1 MSKIIVKKHNKT
13 AKPHKVSKTH
23 GYKGAAA
30 LALTLAGVGASAMTS
45 FDLHGISKVH
55 QLGYT
60 GKGVVVGIVDGGYQE
75 DHPLLKDNIIEIT
88 KNSKWGNYPSHGT
101 HVAGTIAATKTN
113 NASYGIAYNSKLVAY
128 GNVGGGVS
136 VTDYQKLIK
145 YGAKILSNSHNG
157 NYGYHR
163 TLAKDKD
170 ILVVYATGNYKQ
182 LSPHATSNLHG
193 AGSNDNIGAWLSVG
207 NLNQNT
213 ITRNE
218 NGTLVTNVNT
228 ITSNSGNLCKGAENA
243 CVMAAGTWIY
253 SLNVGSGFAS
263 KMGTS
268 MAAPAVSGV
277 AALVAERY
285 AFLGGKQLADVIL
298 STANKDFIVPKLF
311 IQGPNVV
318 YIDHEIPT
326 LANGT
331 MDEAQVRKD
340 VAAIY
345 GANAGKKV
353 NLNSVLSFSKESVYG
368 QGILDAA
375 KAINGLSMIDI
386 NRLSQLDVSNRSG
399 NDIAYYTIDTKGYNG
414 TFENNISQRKWQD
427 KYQNKNNIALIGEQM
442 KQLDAGLLKTGE
454 GTLGLAGNLS
464 YLGATVVEGGT
475 LGFVGNGTINVA
487 GEVIVEEGGKL
498 EVTAATSIN
507 NTFLNG
513 GQVAATNNLS
523 VAKSFENSGNFAS
536 NSSLAVGGKL
546 ENTGNLAAGELR
558 VEGAFD
564 NAGNLSS
571 NSVLAVKGEASNAG
585 NLSALDAEFG
595 KLANLGEMSV
605 ANLSVKEGV
614 TNEKTLVS
622 NGTLN
627 TNGNLTNRGE
637 LQTLSAKVAG
647 NFENSK
653 TFIANDALSV
663 GGKLE
668 NTGNLAAGELRV
680 EEAFDNAGNLS
691 SNSVLAVKGEAS
703 NAGNLSALDAEF
715 GKLANL
721 GEMSVAN
728 LSVKEGV
735 TNEKTLV
742 SNGTLNTNGNL
753 TNRGELQTL
762 SAKVAGNF
770 ENSKTF
776 IANDALS
783 VGGKLENTGN
793 LAAGELRVEEAFDN
807 AGNLSSNSVLAV
819 KGEASNAGN
828 LSAGEVEFGAGFNNT
843 GNFTANSLSA
853 AGKTANTGSVTANNL
868 VFGELSNAGE
878 VKSAALATNSLA
890 NSGTLSTGRLNAT
903 SNVSNS
909 GLIQAGELSANS
921 VQNEAKIEV
930 ERGALISQNLQN
942 LGEFYANELSAN
954 SVENSGVLSVA
965 GSVQVASSLN
975 NSNKFSAGSLQVG
988 KDAFNSGELSV
999 AGEFE
1004 VKGNFSNHG
1013 KLNIASNATSRP
1025 QPASVAS
1032 LASAV
1037 RLASEASNLGGGVRV
1052 SGDMHNQGEL
1062 IASHL
1067 QVNGT
1072 LTNQGE
1078 LSTKGGASVQES
1090 VVNTGSMSVG
1100 LETPSVINIGG
1111 KYTQSKNATLTLA
1124 FSTEEK
1130 SNSAI
1135 NASSYDIQG
1144 GALVY
1149 KPLSASVSDRK
1160 IDFNLAEMQQQMSGF
1175 ESVTLDNSSHAL
1187 KYTLAADNRSLIIE
1201 AAAGNIYADVA
1212 GTNEQLGEV
1221 LRSMSSANLSGAYK
1235 AFFRTLNAANS
1246 SSYTTMLTELNEQAL
1261 NADHLHQSE
1270 QLLLS
1275 SEQASKENLQNL
1287 QNKQGF
1293 NARATYG
1300 KSKDA
1305 GIRFERG
1312 GGEIYVGG
1320 AGESGGVSG
1329 FVNYEQIKS
1338 EFNQNTTLKSTAI
1351 YAGLAASKVFESG
1364 LDIFGGV
1371 DFGGASSKFEESG
1384 ESFKTQ
1390 IASVILGAGWTLD
1403 YGNSRVRPHIFA
1415 NYHHIAQD
1423 GFSTNEKLFDKE
1435 INKLKADL
1443 TSINIGLDWM
1453 HSFNDY
1459 VATKLSF
1466 GYEKWVGTNKLETDS
1481 SFKAFSGKK
1490 FTQTHELND
1499 NIGSFGFSLVFKG
1512 KKDKVSVEAGVEG
1525 EKAFRGDYQGL
1536 QGKVRLNIKF

>member
-30 LALTLAGVGASAMTS
+30 LALTLAGVGANAMTS

-253 SLNVGSGFAS
+253 SLNVGSGFTS

-331 MDEAQVRKD
+331 MDEAQVRAD

-345 GANAGKKV
+345 GVNAGEKV
-353 NLNSVLSFSKESVYG
+353 NLSSVLSFSKESVYG

-399 NDIAYYTIDTKGYNG
+399 KDIAYYTIDTKGYNG

-442 KQLDAGLLKTGE
+442 KQLDAGLLKKGE

-487 GEVIVEEGGKL
+487 GEIIVEEGGKL

-595 KLANLGEMSV
+595 TLTNLGEMSV
-605 ANLSVKEGV
+605 ANLSVIQSV

-622 NGTLN
+622 NGTLS
-627 TNGNLTNRGE
+627 TNGTLTNRGE
-637 LQTLSAKVAG
+637 LQTLSAKVAL
-647 NFENSK
+647 NLENSK

-691 SNSVLAVKGEAS
+691 VGK
-703 NAGNLSALDAEF
+703 AEF
-715 GKLANL
+715 
-721 GEMSVAN
+721 
-728 LSVKEGV
+728 
-735 TNEKTLV
+735 
-742 SNGTLNTNGNL
+742 
-753 TNRGELQTL
+753 
-762 SAKVAGNF
+762 SA
-770 ENSKTF
+770 S
-776 IANDALS
+776 
-783 VGGKLENTGN
+783 
-793 LAAGELRVEEAFDN
+793 
-807 AGNLSSNSVLAV
+807 
-819 KGEASNAGN
+819 
-828 LSAGEVEFGAGFNNT
+828 FNNT
-843 GNFTANSLSA
+843 GNFTANSLGA

-878 VKSAALATNSLA
+878 LKSAALATNSLA

-1013 KLNIASNATSRP
+1013 KLNIASNATSQP
-1025 QPASVAS
+1025 QVASVAS

-1062 IASHL
+1062 VASHL

-1078 LSTKGGASVQES
+1078 LSTRGGASVQES

-1221 LRSMSSANLSGAYK
+1221 LRSMSSANLSEAYK

-1512 KKDKVSVEAGVEG
+1512 KKDKVSVEAGIEG

>member
-680 EEAFDNAGNLS
+680 EGAFDNAGNLS
-691 SNSVLAVKGEAS
+691 VGK
-703 NAGNLSALDAEF
+703 AEF
-715 GKLANL
+715 
-721 GEMSVAN
+721 
-728 LSVKEGV
+728 
-735 TNEKTLV
+735 
-742 SNGTLNTNGNL
+742 
-753 TNRGELQTL
+753 
-762 SAKVAGNF
+762 SA
-770 ENSKTF
+770 S
-776 IANDALS
+776 
-783 VGGKLENTGN
+783 
-793 LAAGELRVEEAFDN
+793 
-807 AGNLSSNSVLAV
+807 
-819 KGEASNAGN
+819 
-828 LSAGEVEFGAGFNNT
+828 FNNT
-843 GNFTANSLSA
+843 GNFTANSLGA

-878 VKSAALATNSLA
+878 LKSAALATNSLA

-1013 KLNIASNATSRP
+1013 KLNIASNATSQP
-1025 QPASVAS
+1025 QVASVAS

-1062 IASHL
+1062 VASHL

-1078 LSTKGGASVQES
+1078 LSTRGGASVQES

-1221 LRSMSSANLSGAYK
+1221 LRSMSSANLSEAYK

-1512 KKDKVSVEAGVEG
+1512 KKDKVSVEAGIEG

>member
-13 AKPHKVSKTH
+13 AKPQKTTKNHKTH
-23 GYKGAAA
+23 GCKGAAA
-30 LALTLAGVGASAMTS
+30 LALTLAGVGANAMTS

-128 GNVGGGVS
+128 GNVGGGVGWG
-136 VTDYQKLIK
+136 DYQKLIK

-157 NYGYHR
+157 NYGDHR
-163 TLAKDKD
+163 RLAKEKD

-213 ITRNE
+213 ITRNA

-353 NLNSVLSFSKESVYG
+353 NLNSVLSFGKESVYG

-399 NDIAYYTIDTKGYNG
+399 KDIAYYTIDTKGYNG

-442 KQLDAGLLKTGE
+442 KQLDAGLLKKGE

-513 GQVAATNNLS
+513 GQVAALNNLS

-585 NLSALDAEFG
+585 NLSTLDAEFG
-595 KLANLGEMSV
+595 TLTNLGEMSV
-605 ANLSVKEGV
+605 ANLSVTQSV
-614 TNEKTLVS
+614 TNEKTLVA

-680 EEAFDNAGNLS
+680 EGAFDNAGNLS
-691 SNSVLAVKGEAS
+691 SNSVLAVKG
-703 NAGNLSALDAEF
+703 
-715 GKLANL
+715 K
-721 GEMSVAN
+721 
-728 LSVKEGV
+728 
-735 TNEKTLV
+735 
-742 SNGTLNTNGNL
+742 
-753 TNRGELQTL
+753 
-762 SAKVAGNF
+762 
-770 ENSKTF
+770 
-776 IANDALS
+776 
-783 VGGKLENTGN
+783 
-793 LAAGELRVEEAFDN
+793 
-807 AGNLSSNSVLAV
+807 
-819 KGEASNAGN
+819 ASNAGN

-843 GNFTANSLSA
+843 GNFTANSLGA

-903 SNVSNS
+903 SSVQNS

-988 KDAFNSGELSV
+988 KDAFNNGELSV

-1062 IASHL
+1062 VASHL

-1078 LSTKGGASVQES
+1078 LSTRGGASVQES

-1221 LRSMSSANLSGAYK
+1221 LRSMSSANLSEAYK

>member
-680 EEAFDNAGNLS
+680 EG
-691 SNSVLAVKGEAS
+691 
-703 NAGNLSALDAEF
+703 
-715 GKLANL
+715 
-721 GEMSVAN
+721 
-728 LSVKEGV
+728 
-735 TNEKTLV
+735 
-742 SNGTLNTNGNL
+742 
-753 TNRGELQTL
+753 
-762 SAKVAGNF
+762 
-770 ENSKTF
+770 
-776 IANDALS
+776 
-783 VGGKLENTGN
+783 
-793 LAAGELRVEEAFDN
+793 AFDN

-1052 SGDMHNQGEL
+1052 SGDMHNQGELIASHLQVNGTLTNQGEL

>member
-30 LALTLAGVGASAMTS
+30 LALTLAGVGANAMTS

-88 KNSKWGNYPSHGT
+88 KNSKWRNYPSHGT

-128 GNVGGGVS
+128 GNVGGGVGWG
-136 VTDYQKLIK
+136 DYQKLIK

-157 NYGYHR
+157 NYGDHR
-163 TLAKDKD
+163 RLAKEKD

-353 NLNSVLSFSKESVYG
+353 NLNSVLSFGKESVYG

-399 NDIAYYTIDTKGYNG
+399 KDIAYYTIDTKGYNG

-513 GQVAATNNLS
+513 GQVVATNNLS

-571 NSVLAVKGEASNAG
+571 NSVLAVKGKASNAG

-595 KLANLGEMSV
+595 
-605 ANLSVKEGV
+605 
-614 TNEKTLVS
+614 T
-622 NGTLN
+622 
-627 TNGNLTNRGE
+627 LTNLGE
-637 LQTLSAKVAG
+637 LQTLSAKVAL
-647 NFENSK
+647 NLENSK

-680 EEAFDNAGNLS
+680 EG
-691 SNSVLAVKGEAS
+691 
-703 NAGNLSALDAEF
+703 
-715 GKLANL
+715 
-721 GEMSVAN
+721 
-728 LSVKEGV
+728 
-735 TNEKTLV
+735 
-742 SNGTLNTNGNL
+742 
-753 TNRGELQTL
+753 
-762 SAKVAGNF
+762 
-770 ENSKTF
+770 
-776 IANDALS
+776 
-783 VGGKLENTGN
+783 
-793 LAAGELRVEEAFDN
+793 AFDN

-988 KDAFNSGELSV
+988 KDAFNNGELSV

-1062 IASHL
+1062 VASHL

-1078 LSTKGGASVQES
+1078 LSTRGGASVQES

-1221 LRSMSSANLSGAYK
+1221 LRSMSSANLSEAYK

-1403 YGNSRVRPHIFA
+1403 YGNSRVRPYIFA

-1435 INKLKADL
+1435 IDKLKADL

-1481 SFKAFSGKK
+1481 SFKAFSGEK

>member
-1 MSKIIVKKHNKT
+1 M
-13 AKPHKVSKTH
+13 
-23 GYKGAAA
+23 
-30 LALTLAGVGASAMTS
+30 
-45 FDLHGISKVH
+45 
-55 QLGYT
+55 
-60 GKGVVVGIVDGGYQE
+60 
-75 DHPLLKDNIIEIT
+75 
-88 KNSKWGNYPSHGT
+88 
-101 HVAGTIAATKTN
+101 
-113 NASYGIAYNSKLVAY
+113 
-128 GNVGGGVS
+128 
-136 VTDYQKLIK
+136 
-145 YGAKILSNSHNG
+145 
-157 NYGYHR
+157 
-163 TLAKDKD
+163 
-170 ILVVYATGNYKQ
+170 
-182 LSPHATSNLHG
+182 
-193 AGSNDNIGAWLSVG
+193 SVG
-207 NLNQNT
+207 
-213 ITRNE
+213 
-218 NGTLVTNVNT
+218 
-228 ITSNSGNLCKGAENA
+228 K
-243 CVMAAGTWIY
+243 
-253 SLNVGSGFAS
+253 
-263 KMGTS
+263 
-268 MAAPAVSGV
+268 
-277 AALVAERY
+277 
-285 AFLGGKQLADVIL
+285 
-298 STANKDFIVPKLF
+298 
-311 IQGPNVV
+311 
-318 YIDHEIPT
+318 
-326 LANGT
+326 
-331 MDEAQVRKD
+331 
-340 VAAIY
+340 
-345 GANAGKKV
+345 
-353 NLNSVLSFSKESVYG
+353 
-368 QGILDAA
+368 
-375 KAINGLSMIDI
+375 
-386 NRLSQLDVSNRSG
+386 
-399 NDIAYYTIDTKGYNG
+399 
-414 TFENNISQRKWQD
+414 
-427 KYQNKNNIALIGEQM
+427 
-442 KQLDAGLLKTGE
+442 
-454 GTLGLAGNLS
+454 
-464 YLGATVVEGGT
+464 
-475 LGFVGNGTINVA
+475 
-487 GEVIVEEGGKL
+487 
-498 EVTAATSIN
+498 
-507 NTFLNG
+507 
-513 GQVAATNNLS
+513 
-523 VAKSFENSGNFAS
+523 
-536 NSSLAVGGKL
+536 
-546 ENTGNLAAGELR
+546 
-558 VEGAFD
+558 
-564 NAGNLSS
+564 
-571 NSVLAVKGEASNAG
+571 
-585 NLSALDAEFG
+585 AEF
-595 KLANLGEMSV
+595 
-605 ANLSVKEGV
+605 
-614 TNEKTLVS
+614 
-622 NGTLN
+622 
-627 TNGNLTNRGE
+627 
-637 LQTLSAKVAG
+637 SA
-647 NFENSK
+647 S
-653 TFIANDALSV
+653 
-663 GGKLE
+663 
-668 NTGNLAAGELRV
+668 
-680 EEAFDNAGNLS
+680 
-691 SNSVLAVKGEAS
+691 
-703 NAGNLSALDAEF
+703 
-715 GKLANL
+715 
-721 GEMSVAN
+721 
-728 LSVKEGV
+728 
-735 TNEKTLV
+735 
-742 SNGTLNTNGNL
+742 
-753 TNRGELQTL
+753 
-762 SAKVAGNF
+762 
-770 ENSKTF
+770 
-776 IANDALS
+776 
-783 VGGKLENTGN
+783 
-793 LAAGELRVEEAFDN
+793 
-807 AGNLSSNSVLAV
+807 
-819 KGEASNAGN
+819 
-828 LSAGEVEFGAGFNNT
+828 FNNT
-843 GNFTANSLSA
+843 GNFTANSLGA

-988 KDAFNSGELSV
+988 KDAFNNGELSV

-1013 KLNIASNATSRP
+1013 KLNIASNATSQP
-1025 QPASVAS
+1025 QVASVAS

-1062 IASHL
+1062 VASHL

-1078 LSTKGGASVQES
+1078 LSTRGGASVQES
-1090 VVNTGSMSVG
+1090 VVNTGLMSVG

-1124 FSTEEK
+1124 FSTEEE

-1160 IDFNLAEMQQQMSGF
+1160 IDFNLAEMQQHMSGF

-1221 LRSMSSANLSGAYK
+1221 LRSMSSANLSEAYK

>member
-13 AKPHKVSKTH
+13 AKPHKAHKTH

-30 LALTLAGVGASAMTS
+30 LALTLAGVGANAMTS

-128 GNVGGGVS
+128 GNVGGGVGWG
-136 VTDYQKLIK
+136 DYQKLIK

-157 NYGYHR
+157 NYGDHR

-345 GANAGKKV
+345 GENAGKKV
-353 NLNSVLSFSKESVYG
+353 NLSSVLSFGKESVYG

-399 NDIAYYTIDTKGYNG
+399 KDIAYYTIDTKGYNG

-513 GQVAATNNLS
+513 GQVVATNNLS

-558 VEGAFD
+558 VEGVFD

-595 KLANLGEMSV
+595 TLTNLGEMSV
-605 ANLSVKEGV
+605 ANLSVIQSV

-622 NGTLN
+622 NGTLS
-627 TNGNLTNRGE
+627 TNGTLTNRGE

-647 NFENSK
+647 NLENSK

-663 GGKLE
+663 GGKFE
-668 NTGNLAAGELRV
+668 NSGNLAAGELRV
-680 EEAFDNAGNLS
+680 EGAFDNAGNLS

-703 NAGNLSALDAEF
+703 NAGNLSVGKAEF
-715 GKLANL
+715 
-721 GEMSVAN
+721 
-728 LSVKEGV
+728 
-735 TNEKTLV
+735 
-742 SNGTLNTNGNL
+742 
-753 TNRGELQTL
+753 
-762 SAKVAGNF
+762 SA
-770 ENSKTF
+770 S
-776 IANDALS
+776 
-783 VGGKLENTGN
+783 
-793 LAAGELRVEEAFDN
+793 
-807 AGNLSSNSVLAV
+807 
-819 KGEASNAGN
+819 
-828 LSAGEVEFGAGFNNT
+828 FNNT
-843 GNFTANSLSA
+843 GNFTANSLGA

-988 KDAFNSGELSV
+988 KDAFNNGELSV

-1013 KLNIASNATSRP
+1013 KLNIASNATSQP
-1025 QPASVAS
+1025 QVASVAS

-1062 IASHL
+1062 VASHL

-1078 LSTKGGASVQES
+1078 LSTRGGASVQES
-1090 VVNTGSMSVG
+1090 VVNTGLMSVG

-1124 FSTEEK
+1124 FSTEEE

-1160 IDFNLAEMQQQMSGF
+1160 IDFNLAEMQQHMSGF

-1221 LRSMSSANLSGAYK
+1221 LRSMSSANLSEAYK

>member
-30 LALTLAGVGASAMTS
+30 LALTLAGVGANAMTS

-88 KNSKWGNYPSHGT
+88 KNSKWGSYPSHGT

-182 LSPHATSNLHG
+182 LFPHATSNLHG

-345 GANAGKKV
+345 GANAGEKV
-353 NLNSVLSFSKESVYG
+353 NLSSVLSFSKESVYG

-375 KAINGLSMIDI
+375 KAINGLSTIDI

-399 NDIAYYTIDTKGYNG
+399 KDIAYYTIDTKGYNG

-513 GQVAATNNLS
+513 GQVVATNNLS

-546 ENTGNLAAGELR
+546 ENTGNLSAGELR

-595 KLANLGEMSV
+595 TLTNLGEMSV
-605 ANLSVKEGV
+605 ANLSVTQSV

-622 NGTLN
+622 NGTLS
-627 TNGNLTNRGE
+627 TNGTLTNRGE

-647 NFENSK
+647 NLENSK

-680 EEAFDNAGNLS
+680 EGAFDNAGNLS
-691 SNSVLAVKGEAS
+691 SNSVLAVKGKAS
-703 NAGNLSALDAEF
+703 NAGNLSVGKAEF
-715 GKLANL
+715 
-721 GEMSVAN
+721 
-728 LSVKEGV
+728 
-735 TNEKTLV
+735 
-742 SNGTLNTNGNL
+742 
-753 TNRGELQTL
+753 
-762 SAKVAGNF
+762 SA
-770 ENSKTF
+770 S
-776 IANDALS
+776 
-783 VGGKLENTGN
+783 
-793 LAAGELRVEEAFDN
+793 
-807 AGNLSSNSVLAV
+807 
-819 KGEASNAGN
+819 
-828 LSAGEVEFGAGFNNT
+828 FNNT
-843 GNFTANSLSA
+843 GNF
-853 AGKTANTGSVTANNL
+853 TANNL

-988 KDAFNSGELSV
+988 KDAFNNGELSV

-1013 KLNIASNATSRP
+1013 KLNIASNAISRP

-1062 IASHL
+1062 VASHL

-1078 LSTKGGASVQES
+1078 LSTRGGASVQES

-1160 IDFNLAEMQQQMSGF
+1160 IDFNLAEMQQNMSGF

-1221 LRSMSSANLSGAYK
+1221 LRSMSSANLSEAYK

>member
-558 VEGAFD
+558 VEG
-564 NAGNLSS
+564 
-571 NSVLAVKGEASNAG
+571 
-585 NLSALDAEFG
+585 
-595 KLANLGEMSV
+595 
-605 ANLSVKEGV
+605 
-614 TNEKTLVS
+614 
-622 NGTLN
+622 
-627 TNGNLTNRGE
+627 
-637 LQTLSAKVAG
+637 
-647 NFENSK
+647 
-653 TFIANDALSV
+653 
-663 GGKLE
+663 
-668 NTGNLAAGELRV
+668 
-680 EEAFDNAGNLS
+680 AFDNAGNLS

>member
-13 AKPHKVSKTH
+13 AKPHKAHKTH
-23 GYKGAAA
+23 GCKGAAA
-30 LALTLAGVGASAMTS
+30 LALTLAGVGANAMTS

-88 KNSKWGNYPSHGT
+88 KNSKWRNYPSHGT

-353 NLNSVLSFSKESVYG
+353 NLSSVLSFGKESVYG

-375 KAINGLSMIDI
+375 KAINGLSTIDI

-399 NDIAYYTIDTKGYNG
+399 KDIAYYTIDTKGYNG

-513 GQVAATNNLS
+513 GQVVATNNLS

-536 NSSLAVGGKL
+536 NSSLAVGGRF
-546 ENTGNLAAGELR
+546 ENTGNLSAGELR

-595 KLANLGEMSV
+595 TLTNLGEMSV
-605 ANLSVKEGV
+605 ANLSVTQSV
-614 TNEKTLVS
+614 TNEKTLVA

-680 EEAFDNAGNLS
+680 E
-691 SNSVLAVKGEAS
+691 
-703 NAGNLSALDAEF
+703 
-715 GKLANL
+715 
-721 GEMSVAN
+721 
-728 LSVKEGV
+728 GV
-735 TNEKTLV
+735 
-742 SNGTLNTNGNL
+742 
-753 TNRGELQTL
+753 
-762 SAKVAGNF
+762 
-770 ENSKTF
+770 
-776 IANDALS
+776 
-783 VGGKLENTGN
+783 
-793 LAAGELRVEEAFDN
+793 FDN

-828 LSAGEVEFGAGFNNT
+828 LSAGEVEFNASFNNT
-843 GNFTANSLSA
+843 GNFTANSLGA

-868 VFGELSNAGE
+868 VFGELSNTGE

-1037 RLASEASNLGGGVRV
+1037 RLASEVSNLGGGVRV
-1052 SGDMHNQGEL
+1052 SGDIHNQGEL
-1062 IASHL
+1062 VASHL

-1078 LSTKGGASVQES
+1078 LSTRGGASVQES

-1160 IDFNLAEMQQQMSGF
+1160 ICFNLAEMQQHMSGF

-1187 KYTLAADNRSLIIE
+1187 KYTIAADNRSLIIE

-1300 KSKDA
+1300 KSKD
-1305 GIRFERG
+1305 GDIRFERG

-1435 INKLKADL
+1435 IDKLKADL

>member
-13 AKPHKVSKTH
+13 AKPQKTHKTH
-23 GYKGAAA
+23 GCKGAAA
-30 LALTLAGVGASAMTS
+30 LALTLAGVGANAMTS

-136 VTDYQKLIK
+136 VGDYQKLIK

-331 MDEAQVRKD
+331 MDEAQVRAD

-353 NLNSVLSFSKESVYG
+353 NLNSVLSFGKESVYG

-399 NDIAYYTIDTKGYNG
+399 KDIAYYTIDTKGYNG

-442 KQLDAGLLKTGE
+442 KQLDAGLLKKGE

-487 GEVIVEEGGKL
+487 GEIIVEEGGKL

-595 KLANLGEMSV
+595 TLTNLGEMSV

-614 TNEKTLVS
+614 TNEKTLVA

-627 TNGNLTNRGE
+627 TNGTLTNRGE
-637 LQTLSAKVAG
+637 LQTLSAKVAL
-647 NFENSK
+647 NLENSK

-680 EEAFDNAGNLS
+680 EGAFDNAGNLS

-703 NAGNLSALDAEF
+703 NAGNLSVGKAEF
-715 GKLANL
+715 
-721 GEMSVAN
+721 
-728 LSVKEGV
+728 
-735 TNEKTLV
+735 
-742 SNGTLNTNGNL
+742 
-753 TNRGELQTL
+753 
-762 SAKVAGNF
+762 SA
-770 ENSKTF
+770 S
-776 IANDALS
+776 
-783 VGGKLENTGN
+783 
-793 LAAGELRVEEAFDN
+793 
-807 AGNLSSNSVLAV
+807 
-819 KGEASNAGN
+819 
-828 LSAGEVEFGAGFNNT
+828 FNNT
-843 GNFTANSLSA
+843 GNFTANSLGA

-954 SVENSGVLSVA
+954 SVENSGVLSVT

-988 KDAFNSGELSV
+988 KDAFNNGELSV

-1062 IASHL
+1062 VASHL

-1078 LSTKGGASVQES
+1078 LSTRGGASVQES

-1300 KSKDA
+1300 KSKDG

-1423 GFSTNEKLFDKE
+1423 GFSTNEKLFGKE

>member
-30 LALTLAGVGASAMTS
+30 LALTLAGVGANAMTS

-253 SLNVGSGFAS
+253 SLNVGSGFTS

-331 MDEAQVRKD
+331 MDEAQVRAD

-345 GANAGKKV
+345 GVNAGEKV
-353 NLNSVLSFSKESVYG
+353 NLSSVLSFSKESVYG

-399 NDIAYYTIDTKGYNG
+399 KDIAYYTIDTKGYNG

-442 KQLDAGLLKTGE
+442 KQLDAGLLKKGE

-487 GEVIVEEGGKL
+487 GEIIVEEGGKL

-595 KLANLGEMSV
+595 TLTNLGEMSV
-605 ANLSVKEGV
+605 ANLSVIQSV

-622 NGTLN
+622 NGTLS
-627 TNGNLTNRGE
+627 TNGTLTNRGE
-637 LQTLSAKVAG
+637 LQTLSAKVTL
-647 NFENSK
+647 NLENSK

-691 SNSVLAVKGEAS
+691 VGK
-703 NAGNLSALDAEF
+703 AEF
-715 GKLANL
+715 
-721 GEMSVAN
+721 
-728 LSVKEGV
+728 
-735 TNEKTLV
+735 
-742 SNGTLNTNGNL
+742 
-753 TNRGELQTL
+753 
-762 SAKVAGNF
+762 SA
-770 ENSKTF
+770 S
-776 IANDALS
+776 
-783 VGGKLENTGN
+783 
-793 LAAGELRVEEAFDN
+793 
-807 AGNLSSNSVLAV
+807 
-819 KGEASNAGN
+819 
-828 LSAGEVEFGAGFNNT
+828 FNNT
-843 GNFTANSLSA
+843 GNFTANSLGA

-878 VKSAALATNSLA
+878 LKSAALATNSLA

-1013 KLNIASNATSRP
+1013 KLNIASNATSQP
-1025 QPASVAS
+1025 QVASVAS

-1062 IASHL
+1062 VASHL

-1078 LSTKGGASVQES
+1078 LSTRGGASVQES

-1221 LRSMSSANLSGAYK
+1221 LRSMSSANLSEAYK

-1512 KKDKVSVEAGVEG
+1512 KKDKVSVEAGIEG

>member
-13 AKPHKVSKTH
+13 AKPQKTTKNHKTH
-23 GYKGAAA
+23 GCKGAAA
-30 LALTLAGVGASAMTS
+30 LALTLAGVGANAMTS

-128 GNVGGGVS
+128 GNVGGGVGWG
-136 VTDYQKLIK
+136 DYQKLIK

-157 NYGYHR
+157 NYGDHR
-163 TLAKDKD
+163 RLAKEKD

-213 ITRNE
+213 ITRNA

-353 NLNSVLSFSKESVYG
+353 NLNSVLSFGKESVYG

-399 NDIAYYTIDTKGYNG
+399 KDIAYYTIDTKGYNG

-442 KQLDAGLLKTGE
+442 KQLDAGLLKKGE

-513 GQVAATNNLS
+513 GQVAALNNLS

-585 NLSALDAEFG
+585 NLSTLDAEFG
-595 KLANLGEMSV
+595 TLTNLGEMSV
-605 ANLSVKEGV
+605 ANLSVTQSV
-614 TNEKTLVS
+614 TNEKTLVANGTLNTNGNLTNRGELQTLS
-622 NGTLN
+622 AKVAGNFENSKTFIANDALSVKEQVINSGVLSAGNAEFGTLTNLGEMSVANLSVTQSVTNEKTLVANGTLN

-680 EEAFDNAGNLS
+680 EGAFDNAGNLS
-691 SNSVLAVKGEAS
+691 SNSVLAVKG
-703 NAGNLSALDAEF
+703 
-715 GKLANL
+715 K
-721 GEMSVAN
+721 
-728 LSVKEGV
+728 
-735 TNEKTLV
+735 
-742 SNGTLNTNGNL
+742 
-753 TNRGELQTL
+753 
-762 SAKVAGNF
+762 
-770 ENSKTF
+770 
-776 IANDALS
+776 
-783 VGGKLENTGN
+783 
-793 LAAGELRVEEAFDN
+793 
-807 AGNLSSNSVLAV
+807 
-819 KGEASNAGN
+819 ASNAGN

-843 GNFTANSLSA
+843 GNFTANSLGA

-903 SNVSNS
+903 SSVQNS

-988 KDAFNSGELSV
+988 KDAFNNGELSV

-1062 IASHL
+1062 VASHL

-1078 LSTKGGASVQES
+1078 LSTRGGASVQES

-1221 LRSMSSANLSGAYK
+1221 LRSMSSANLSEAYK

>member
-30 LALTLAGVGASAMTS
+30 LALTLAGVGANAMTS

-331 MDEAQVRKD
+331 MDEAQVRAD

-399 NDIAYYTIDTKGYNG
+399 KDIAYYTIDTKGYNG

-442 KQLDAGLLKTGE
+442 KQLDAGLLKKGE

-498 EVTAATSIN
+498 EVIAATSIN

-536 NSSLAVGGKL
+536 NSSLAVGGRF
-546 ENTGNLAAGELR
+546 ENTGNLSAGELR

-595 KLANLGEMSV
+595 TLTNLGEMSV

-647 NFENSK
+647 NLENSK

-680 EEAFDNAGNLS
+680 EG
-691 SNSVLAVKGEAS
+691 
-703 NAGNLSALDAEF
+703 
-715 GKLANL
+715 
-721 GEMSVAN
+721 
-728 LSVKEGV
+728 
-735 TNEKTLV
+735 
-742 SNGTLNTNGNL
+742 
-753 TNRGELQTL
+753 
-762 SAKVAGNF
+762 
-770 ENSKTF
+770 
-776 IANDALS
+776 
-783 VGGKLENTGN
+783 
-793 LAAGELRVEEAFDN
+793 AFDN

-988 KDAFNSGELSV
+988 KDAFNNGELSV

-1013 KLNIASNATSRP
+1013 KLNIASNATSQP
-1025 QPASVAS
+1025 QVASVAS

-1062 IASHL
+1062 VASHL

-1078 LSTKGGASVQES
+1078 LSTRGGASVQES

-1212 GTNEQLGEV
+1212 GTSEQLGEV
-1221 LRSMSSANLSGAYK
+1221 LRSMSSANLSEAYK